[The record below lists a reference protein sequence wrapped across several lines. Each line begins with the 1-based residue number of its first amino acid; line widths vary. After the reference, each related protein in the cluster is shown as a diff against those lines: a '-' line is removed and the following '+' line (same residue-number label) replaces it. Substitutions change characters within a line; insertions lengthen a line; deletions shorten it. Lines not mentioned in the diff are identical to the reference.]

1 MFDLNKLRRG
11 ATGVI
16 LGALLLSLLV
26 CAGLAWAQQEAPR
39 QEGSTRIKPPMIK
52 PPMRKSKN
60 TNSGSVKSAPR
71 RRKPTRRKRQA
82 RHIQTESKPAM
93 VAPSPIIA
101 MPGDEPSGAG
111 GGPASIKPPMAN
123 ENNAALAVPTKRAPI
138 SGGVLNGKAT
148 SLPKPAYP
156 PIARAARASGTV
168 FVQVII
174 DEEGNVV
181 SAQAISGHP
190 LLQAAAVA
198 AARQAKFS
206 PTTLAGQP
214 VKVIGTISYNFVP

>member
-11 ATGVI
+11 ATGVV

-26 CAGLAWAQQEAPR
+26 CAGFAWAQEAPR

-82 RHIQTESKPAM
+82 RHIQTESKPA
-93 VAPSPIIA
+93 VVGASPIIA
-101 MPGDEPSGAG
+101 MPGDEPAGASNS
-111 GGPASIKPPMAN
+111 PASIKPPMAN
-123 ENNAALAVPTKRAPI
+123 ESDAALSVPTKRAPI
-138 SGGVLNGKAT
+138 SGGVLNGKAI
-148 SLPKPAYP
+148 SLPKPVYP

-168 FVQVII
+168 VVQVII
-174 DEEGNVV
+174 GEDGNIIW
-181 SAQAISGHP
+181 AQAIAGHP
-190 LLQAAAVA
+190 LLQSAAVE

-206 PTTLAGQP
+206 PTTLEGQP
-214 VKVIGTISYNFVP
+214 VKVIGTINYNFVP